1 MPGELAAPSTLAKV
15 VNEFYGT
22 FVLIMVINCSVAMES
37 NLAPFAIGMTLTA
50 VVFGGG
56 HISGAHY
63 NPAVSLAVLIRD
75 HHKDDNDKSKFHLSG
90 LLEYWF
96 AQVLGGIFGA
106 ITGYCLTSGH
116 VAPGPGEGFSLPQAI
131 GAEIVATMFLAYT
144 VLSVATTTAS
154 HEAHNSNHFY
164 GLCIGLSVFASAV
177 GVGGISGGC
186 FNPAVGTGLLVA
198 TSVAGESGIENLWL
212 FWVGDLLGAV
222 LAAILFMLTNA
233 REFDDSGA
241 KYAVVGDDGDDS
253 EAAPLAHKK
262 DDQIDA

>member
-1 MPGELAAPSTLAKV
+1 MPDPSTLAKV

-22 FVLIMVINCSVAMES
+22 FVLVLVINCSVAMGS
-37 NLAPFAIGMTLTA
+37 GLAPFAIGMTLTA
-50 VVFGGG
+50 MVFCGG
-56 HISGAHY
+56 HISGGHY

-75 HHKDDNDKSKFHLSG
+75 HHKKDDDKSKFTHFG

-96 AQVLGGIFGA
+96 AQILGGIFAA

-116 VAPGPGEGFSLPQAI
+116 VAPGPGENFSFAQAI

-144 VLSVATTTAS
+144 VLSVATCTKS
-154 HEAHNSNHFY
+154 SPGHNSNDYY
-164 GLCIGLSVFASAV
+164 GLCIGLTVFAMAV

-198 TSVAGESGIENLWL
+198 TSVAGESGIENLWIY
-212 FWVGDLLGAV
+212 WVADLLGAV

-233 REFDDSGA
+233 REFEDSA
-241 KYAVVGDDGDDS
+241 KDYNRIGQDS
-253 EAAPLAHKK
+253 EKADLIKTE
-262 DDQIDA
+262 DLDASDAELDA